1 VKKRLPYPVR
11 TPFGPDPPAL
21 TDYDAIIVGGGP
33 NGLAAAICLARAGL
47 SVLLREAEPTIGGG
61 ARTASLTLPGFLHDV
76 CSGSHPLGAASPFF
90 ATLDLRDRGLD
101 WMHAAIPLAHPLDGG
116 EAVVLDRDLDRT
128 VAALTRDGPAWR
140 SMVGPFVD
148 SWDDLASDILGP
160 VRLPR
165 HPLLMARFG
174 LSALR
179 AAAPLA
185 RSRFRNVHARALF
198 AGLAAHSNLPLERA
212 ATSAVALVLA
222 AAGHVVGWPVARR
235 GSQSIADA
243 LASAFRALGGRIEL
257 GAPVETLDELPDSSA
272 VLLDVAP
279 REAVRLA
286 GPRMPRDYAR
296 ALLAFRHGPGAFK
309 LDWALSEPIPW
320 LAASCREAATVHVGG
335 SLVEIEASE
344 RDVAAGRLPEKPFV
358 LLGQPSL
365 CDDSRA
371 PAGYHTAWAYCH
383 VPAGAGFDMT
393 SRVEAQIERFAPGF
407 RDVIVERSVLS
418 PAALEAHDR
427 NLVGGDVTGGAN
439 DLWQT
444 LFRPVPRCDPYRTP
458 VPGLYL
464 CSASTPPGAGVHG
477 MCGFNAAQ
485 RVLRDLQVE
494 TDGS

>member
-1 VKKRLPYPVR
+1 MA
-11 TPFGPDPPAL
+11 FDPDDITVSAF
-21 TDYDAIIVGGGP
+21 DAIVVGAGP
-33 NGLAAAICLARAGL
+33 NGLAAAVTLARAGL

-61 ARTASLTLPGFLHDV
+61 ARTAQLTLPGFLHDV

-90 ATLDLRDRGLD
+90 ATLDLQSRGLD
-101 WMHAAIPLAHPLDGG
+101 WVHARIPLAHPLDGG
-116 EAVVLDRDLDRT
+116 EAVVLERDVGMT
-128 VAALTRDGPAWR
+128 AAALRDDGPAWR
-140 SMVGPFVD
+140 SLVGPFVA
-148 SWDDLASDILGP
+148 SWDRLASDILGP
-160 VRLPR
+160 VRWPR

-179 AAAPLA
+179 AAGPLA
-185 RSRFRNVHARALF
+185 RSRFTGGHARALF
-198 AGLAAHSNLPLERA
+198 AGLAAHSNLPLDRA

-257 GAPVETLDELPDSSA
+257 GAPVETLDELPGSRA

-286 GPRMPRDYAR
+286 GPRLPSAYAH
-296 ALLAFRHGPGAFK
+296 ALLTFRHGPGAFK

-335 SLVEIEASE
+335 TLEEIESAE
-344 RDVAAGRLPEKPFV
+344 GDVSAGRFPEKPFV

-371 PAGYHTAWAYCH
+371 PSGYHTAWAYCH
-383 VPAGAGFDMT
+383 VPTGTFDMT
-393 SRVEAQIERFAPGF
+393 SRIEAQIERFAPGF

-444 LFRPVPRCDPYRTP
+444 LFRPVPRFDPYRTP

-477 MCGFNAAQ
+477 MCGHNAAKH
-485 RVLRDLQVE
+485 VLRDLRLQ
-494 TDGS
+494 TAGT